1 MTIWHQC
8 HLMETKPQP
17 ADQLIAWID
26 KGAEVGKIVEIPSMD
41 GRLFQVLAVYG
52 SMNEEQLK
60 AKQKADRG
68 FGGSIR

>member
-1 MTIWHQC
+1 
-8 HLMETKPQP
+8 MEAVPQP
-17 ADQLIAWID
+17 TPQMIAWID

-52 SMNEEQLK
+52 SMEEDQLK